1 MLRLGHCKYDARYQR
16 CREVPSTD
24 GCAPRRTKAPYRTDS
39 PSRRVVR
46 ERVVTLLTS
55 LDLQEIAEGYDL
67 EVKRA
72 TGRDG
77 RGELPRSF
85 FESYVAMANTEGG
98 VILLGVEEKPRGVFT
113 PVGIA
118 EPDRVLT
125 ALWNGLNDRDQVS
138 ENLLMDRLVTTVEV
152 AGHRLIR
159 VQVPRARRS
168 QRPVFVGKNPLEGT
182 FRRNYDGDYRCD
194 HETVKRM
201 LAEQV
206 EDERDGRILE
216 GFTFDDLDEATFRAY
231 RNQFRAARREHP
243 WHDEDDLEL
252 LRLLGGW
259 RRDRQ
264 SGQEGLTIAGLLMF
278 GKLPSILEAVP
289 HYVVDYQERLPS
301 AQEIRWVDRITT
313 DGTWSGNLYDFYRR
327 TIQRLFDGLK
337 VPFRLVGDTRVDETP
352 VHVALREALVNAL
365 IHADYTGRP
374 SILVVK
380 QPGLFGFRN
389 PGTMRL
395 PLEDAIDGGMSDC
408 RNRNLQKMFQLAGLG
423 EQAGSGIPRIFG
435 GWRQQHWRSPELF
448 ETMQPEQTI
457 LTLLPISLLPE
468 DTVEDLD
475 RRFGPAFQFF
485 SETQRLALATVMIEG
500 QVTHARLRS
509 MTSEHPY
516 DLTKALSALVR
527 AGHLEST
534 GASRG
539 TVYFFPGDRARAER
553 NLDRG
558 AFAFPEVGEQLD
570 LFKGGASQEAIGSL
584 QRDLESSQQE
594 SGSLQQEIGSSQQD
608 TSSSQ
613 QDVLLEIA
621 KPVRERQT
629 APQELVETTI
639 LCLCTDRFL
648 TLRQLARLLNRDP
661 GTLRNHYLSRLIRT
675 QRLILQYPEKPSHPK
690 QAYTTRSNG

>member
-1 MLRLGHCKYDARYQR
+1 MILSD
-16 CREVPSTD
+16 
-24 GCAPRRTKAPYRTDS
+24 
-39 PSRRVVR
+39 
-46 ERVVTLLTS
+46 
-55 LDLQEIAEGYDL
+55 LDLQEIAEGYDF

-85 FESYVAMANTEGG
+85 FESYAAMANTEGG
-98 VILLGVEEKPRGVFT
+98 VVLLGVEEKPRGVFT
-113 PVGIA
+113 VVGI
-118 EPDRVLT
+118 EDPDRVLT
-125 ALWNGLNDRDQVS
+125 SLWNGLNDRDQVS
-138 ENLLMDRLVTTVEV
+138 VNLLLDRLVTLAEI
-152 AGHRLIR
+152 AGQRVIR
-159 VQVPRARRS
+159 IEVPRAKRT

-206 EDERDGRILE
+206 EDARDSRILA
-216 GFTFDDLDEATFRAY
+216 GYTFDDLDPSTFRAY
-231 RNQFRAARREHP
+231 RNQFRTARPGHP

-264 SGQEGLTIAGLLMF
+264 TGDEGLTLAGLLMF
-278 GKLPSILEAVP
+278 GKLPSILEEVP
-289 HYVVDYQERLPS
+289 HYVVDYQERVPDS
-301 AQEIRWVDRITT
+301 QKIRWVDRITT
-313 DGTWSGNLYDFYRR
+313 DGTWSGNLFDFYRR

-395 PLEDAIDGGMSDC
+395 PLEEAIDGGLSDC

-423 EQAGSGIPRIFG
+423 EQAGSGIPRIFS

-448 ETMQPEQTI
+448 ESMQPEQTI
-457 LTLLPISLLPE
+457 LTLLPISLLPG
-468 DTVEDLD
+468 DTMDALGE
-475 RRFGPAFQFF
+475 RFGLAFQVF

-509 MTSEHPY
+509 MTSEHSS

-534 GASRG
+534 GATRG
-539 TVYFFPGDRARAER
+539 TVYFFPGDRGRIER
-553 NLDRG
+553 NLGRG
-558 AFAFPEVGEQLD
+558 TFAFSEGGGQPG
-570 LFKGGASQEAIGSL
+570 LFDGGDSQQVSGTPQQERS
-584 QRDLESSQQE
+584 SSQQE
-594 SGSLQQEIGSSQQD
+594 GSGSQQEG
-608 TSSSQ
+608 SSSQ
-613 QDVLLEIA
+613 QELLEIA
-621 KPVRERQT
+621 RPVRERQT
-629 APQELVETTI
+629 APQSLVDAVI
-639 LCLCTDRFL
+639 LKLCSGRYL
-648 TLRQLARLLNRDP
+648 TLRQLAILLDRNP
-661 GTLRNHYLSRLIRT
+661 LTLRTHYLSRLVRD
-675 QRLILQYPEKPSHPK
+675 QRLAQKYPEKPTHPE
-690 QAYTTRSNG
+690 QAYSTQVTEHILA